1 MIWNRYS
8 MASAAISLGLTAS
21 LVSYQ
26 AVYAVR
32 ARNYTIRE
40 MRAVLNGFG
49 YNVPLGDTLDQ
60 ATTDAIR
67 EFQRGYK
74 LPIDGTPG
82 PQTQDLMADLVG
94 ILQANLNLVVKPSS
108 PLPRNQ
114 FYGPLTEA
122 IVRQYQQKAGLPVTG
137 IATLAMRQ
145 RLDQEAE
152 RMLNNQSAPSVPGTR
167 SQPTPSPSPSPSPTP
182 TPRATPTPTPVN
194 TTSNTYSF
202 TRVNTRADTH
212 SHTPV
217 NTTSNTYSFT
227 HVNTTADTHPITHVN
242 TKQSQPLGLLL
253 PLLACLLR

>member
-152 RMLNNQSAPSVPGTR
+152 RML
-167 SQPTPSPSPSPSPTP
+167 
-182 TPRATPTPTPVN
+182 
-194 TTSNTYSF
+194 
-202 TRVNTRADTH
+202 
-212 SHTPV
+212 
-217 NTTSNTYSFT
+217 
-227 HVNTTADTHPITHVN
+227 
-242 TKQSQPLGLLL
+242 
-253 PLLACLLR
+253 

>member
-94 ILQANLNLVVKPSS
+94 ILQANLNLVLKPSF

-122 IVRQYQQKAGLPVTG
+122 TVRQYQQRAGLPVTG

-182 TPRATPTPTPVN
+182 TPRATPTPSPSPTPQL
-194 TTSNTYSF
+194 TPTPIPPSTPRAIPTPSPTS
-202 TRVNTRADTH
+202 
-212 SHTPV
+212 TPRL
-217 NTTSNTYSFT
+217 TPIPSPTSTPN
-227 HVNTTADTHPITHVN
+227 NPN
-242 TKQSQPLGLLL
+242 
-253 PLLACLLR
+253 R